1 MKIYWESDRE
11 VWYADCVEVGDDGE
25 IPTASKTK
33 GVVVMAKAIV
43 PFTLEEMEEDI
54 ARYEL
59 R

>member
-1 MKIYWESDRE
+1 M
-11 VWYADCVEVGDDGE
+11 EVGDDGE

-33 GVVVMAKAIV
+33 GGVVMAKAIV